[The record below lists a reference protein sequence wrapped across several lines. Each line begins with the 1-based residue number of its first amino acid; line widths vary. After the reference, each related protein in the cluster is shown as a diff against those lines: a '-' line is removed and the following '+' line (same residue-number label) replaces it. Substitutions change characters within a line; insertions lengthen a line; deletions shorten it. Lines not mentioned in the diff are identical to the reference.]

1 MNIKLAIIGC
11 GRIGHENS
19 LFKNKLDYSYFGT
32 VRQIKKTDIVA
43 ICDKNKKKLQN
54 IHLKNKQLKKYTSY
68 KNIFK
73 ENKVDIAIISTPD
86 ATHYDILKYLIK
98 CNLKGIII
106 EKPALKNLKQIDFII
121 KNNTK
126 KIPIQINYSRR
137 FIKEYHSIKKN
148 IKNNFYGKILSINFT
163 FSGGIFHNGCHFF
176 DLCTFLIGKIN
187 FENSFLKRKS
197 SYIKNDYYGLYIFK
211 KKNIKIIFNVLN
223 EKSSIHEKIEI
234 ITKKNTLIINNNEEI
249 IFFRK
254 KKNSNYKN
262 YYVNSF
268 SHLKKIQ
275 TSKSIYNN
283 FINLLFFIK
292 NKKKLISPIT
302 NEILWHK
309 IKEEI

>member
-1 MNIKLAIIGC
+1 MSFKLAIIGS
-11 GRIGHENS
+11 GRIGYENS

-32 VRQIKKTDIVA
+32 FKQIKKIDMIAV
-43 ICDKNKKKLQN
+43 CDKDKKKLQN
-54 IHLKNKQLKKYTSY
+54 IYLKNKKIKKYTSY
-68 KNIFK
+68 ENIFK

-86 ATHYDILKYLIK
+86 STHYNILKYLIQ

-106 EKPALKNLKQIDFII
+106 EKPALKNLKQIYYII
-121 KNNTK
+121 KKNIK
-126 KIPIQINYSRR
+126 KIPIQVNYTRR
-137 FIKEYHSIKKN
+137 FIREYHSLKKN
-148 IKNNFYGKILSINFT
+148 IKNNLYGKILSINFI

-187 FENSFLKRKS
+187 FESSILKKKS
-197 SYIKNDYYGLYIFK
+197 SYIKNDFYGVYVFK

-223 EKSSIHEKIEI
+223 EKNSIHEKIEI
-234 ITKKNTLIINNNEEI
+234 VTEKKTLIINNNEEI
-249 IFFRK
+249 IFLKK
-254 KKNSNYKN
+254 KKNRNYKN

-275 TSKSIYNN
+275 TSKAIYNN
-283 FINLLFFIK
+283 FVNLVFFIK

-309 IKEEI
+309 IKEKI